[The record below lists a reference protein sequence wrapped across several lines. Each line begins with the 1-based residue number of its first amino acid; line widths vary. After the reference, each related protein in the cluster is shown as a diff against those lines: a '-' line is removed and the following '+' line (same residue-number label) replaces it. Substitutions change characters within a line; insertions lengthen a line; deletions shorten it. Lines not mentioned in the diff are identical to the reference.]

1 MWCRVGGVGARSRKR
16 GGLGYRLVRKH
27 ARTEKLGLLISMF
40 LGLGYMSM
48 CPNGKCSICIQNFLA
63 SGYQVIIHL

>member
-1 MWCRVGGVGARSRKR
+1 MWCKVGGVGVRSRKR

-27 ARTEKLGLLISMF
+27 VRTEMLSLLISMF

-48 CPNGKCSICIQNFLA
+48 CPKGKSSIGIQNLLA
-63 SGYQVIIHL
+63 